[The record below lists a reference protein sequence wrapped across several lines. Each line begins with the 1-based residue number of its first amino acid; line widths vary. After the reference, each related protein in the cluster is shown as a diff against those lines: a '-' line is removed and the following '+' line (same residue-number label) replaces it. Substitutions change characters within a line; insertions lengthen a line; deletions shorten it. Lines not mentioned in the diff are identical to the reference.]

1 MANTSWY
8 SYMVYGHINVNT
20 SSQRSSIQHTI
31 KIATCVDEITANM
44 IIQYFKEV
52 WDITFRLFKER
63 KGTFSIASSSEL
75 DCEKFIKIIKPFVIP
90 SLLYKIRKDF
100 TKEEFIQMQLDGLE
114 VRDIIF

>member
-1 MANTSWY
+1 MDD
-8 SYMVYGHINVNT
+8 GHINVNT

-31 KIATCVDEITANM
+31 KIATCVDEITATM

-52 WDITFRLFKER
+52 WDITFRLFKEG

-75 DCEKFIKIIKPFVIP
+75 DCEKFIKIIKPFIIP